1 MTTDETPAAA
11 TSTPEATMVGV
22 DDPGF
27 PVEFDDP
34 ADVLLTWE
42 RDDMHMPFALT
53 PLAGDYGVDVVG
65 ESFNEHWR
73 MFGGPQRMRG
83 HTWNGYVY
91 YAFQANVPDEE
102 RPAFREHWTEIVRS
116 RIAVTK
122 TWWQVEALP
131 ELAAIYDEIQGIPVD
146 DLTAAE
152 LADAW
157 ARTWERLLRAWQIH
171 FIAIM
176 GPYQVLE
183 DLSDAYGSA
192 MGPGKDAEAL
202 ALVQGAHHEL
212 EDVEAGAERLAA
224 SAAAHPE
231 VAARLTRPGSAPTRE
246 EIATLP
252 GGEAFVAELDD
263 YLRQHGHL
271 GQNHDDLALA
281 SWADEPEVFLAKLAK
296 RIEQPA
302 RPAADRQAAQAQEA
316 QAVEARVREALADK
330 PDELAKF
337 EDVLRHARDVGYLT
351 EGHNYWIDRMAQ
363 ARLRTFVLRVGRR
376 LAAEGRISAA
386 GDVFFLHTA
395 EVVETLR
402 EGLDRR
408 ALVTE
413 RRATHAIDR
422 QRTPP
427 QTIGTKPAGAGA
439 TDRFDGERFAS
450 SEANELKGTGASAGV
465 VRGPARVALGTDDFA
480 RILPGDIIVC
490 PSSNPSWVPVFTIAG
505 GLVTNTGG
513 ILSHAALVAREF
525 GLPAVVGVPDAT
537 TKIREGQTIE
547 IDGTS
552 GIVRLL

>member
-1 MTTDETPAAA
+1 MTADA
-11 TSTPEATMVGV
+11 TPEPTPPSEPTLVGL

-34 ADVLLTWE
+34 ADMRLTWE
-42 RDDMHMPFALT
+42 RDDMHMPFAVT
-53 PLAGDYGVDVVG
+53 PLAADYAVDIVG

-73 MFGGPQRMRG
+73 MFGGPQHMRG
-83 HTWNGYVY
+83 HAWNGYVY

-102 RPAFREHWTEIVRS
+102 RPAFRERWTEVVRS

-122 TWWQVEALP
+122 TWWDSEALP
-131 ELAAIYDEIQGIPVD
+131 ELAAIYDEIQAIPVD
-146 DLTAAE
+146 DLSGSDLAA
-152 LADAW
+152 AW
-157 ARTWERLLRAWQIH
+157 DRTWERLLRAWQIH

-202 ALVQGAHHEL
+202 ALVEGAHHEL

-224 SAAAHPE
+224 VAAASPQ
-231 VAARLTRPGSAPTRE
+231 VSGRLTRDGPAPTRE
-246 EIATLP
+246 EIAALP
-252 GGEAFVAELDD
+252 GGEAFITELDA

-296 RIEQPA
+296 RIDQPA
-302 RPAADRQAAQAQEA
+302 RPAADRQALQAQEA
-316 QAVEARVREALADK
+316 QAVEARVRAALADK

-337 EDVLRHARDVGYLT
+337 EEVLRHAREVGYLT

-363 ARLRTFVLRVGRR
+363 ARLRTFVLRVGSR
-376 LAAEGRISAA
+376 LAREGRIAA
-386 GDVFFLHTA
+386 ADDIFFLHSR
-395 EVVETLR
+395 EVAETLR
-402 EGLDRR
+402 GGQDRR
-408 ALVTE
+408 SLVEE
-413 RRATHAIDR
+413 RRATHAVDR
-422 QRTPP
+422 LRTAPP
-427 QTIGTKPAGAGA
+427 IIGMTRAVPGA
-439 TDRFDGERFAS
+439 TDRFDGERHVS
-450 SEANELKGTGASAGV
+450 SAANELKGTGASAGV
-465 VRGPARVALGTDDFA
+465 VRGTARVALGTDDFA
-480 RILPGDIIVC
+480 RIFPGDIIVC

-525 GLPAVVGVPDAT
+525 GLPAVVGVPEAT
-537 TKIREGQTIE
+537 SKIRDGQTIE
-547 IDGTS
+547 IDGTT
-552 GIVRLL
+552 GTVRLL